1 MINIVEAESLARVH
15 THTHTSILCL
25 NNNVVLKKATF
36 NNNAINND
44 ICYIIE
50 QVKIDNKNRVE
61 FYLYIK

>member
-1 MINIVEAESLARVH
+1 MREYTH

-36 NNNAINND
+36 NNYAENNS